1 MKKLSKVLLL
11 SVIASLTLGLVITG
25 CVRTATIAT
34 VGAKAPDFTLN
45 DLEGSSIA
53 LRGYKGTPVLLNFW
67 KIDCPYC
74 IQEMPL
80 LQDVQNERQG
90 EVVLLTVNIA
100 DSAGAV
106 KDFLAQSG
114 FSFTVL
120 LDTSH
125 QATNDYG
132 LTGTPTTFFIDA
144 NGIVKDKIIGA
155 FPSKEN
161 IDSRL
166 AAILP

>member
-1 MKKLSKVLLL
+1 MLPGI
-11 SVIASLTLGLVITG
+11 IASLALGLVITS
-25 CVRTATIAT
+25 CLPTATIAT

-74 IQEMPL
+74 IEEMPL
-80 LQDVQNERQG
+80 LQAVQDERQG
-90 EVVLLTVNIA
+90 EVVLLTINIA
-100 DSAGAV
+100 DSASAA
-106 KDFLAQSG
+106 KDFLAQNG
-114 FSFTVL
+114 FAFPVL

-125 QATNDYG
+125 QVTNDYG
-132 LTGTPTTFFIDA
+132 LTGTPTSFFIDA
-144 NGIVKDKIIGA
+144 NGIVKDKIVGA
-155 FPSKEN
+155 FPNQEAL
-161 IDSRL
+161 DSRL